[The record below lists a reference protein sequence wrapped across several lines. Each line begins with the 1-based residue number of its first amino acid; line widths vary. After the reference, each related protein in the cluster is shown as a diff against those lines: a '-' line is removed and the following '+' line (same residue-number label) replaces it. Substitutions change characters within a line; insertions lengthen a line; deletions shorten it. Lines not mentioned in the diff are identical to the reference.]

1 MSTSSAASRVSPL
14 LGANLGLVA
23 TVLVWGTPIP
33 LLDDILTRWD
43 PVGMAMLRYALSV
56 PFLLLFLW
64 LMQPTVYRPGRFLP
78 AGIGW
83 GRLIFLGA
91 LGPGGFALCFMV
103 ALAYSNPITM
113 AILAAISPVIAGL
126 VDWACYGQRPA
137 KGIGLAL
144 LLAISGG
151 IMASVEL
158 SELASGLAVEGGE
171 PIMLIA
177 LICWAWYSITAQ
189 RWMPGA
195 TQLHITTVSMLP
207 TGFVIAGVYLAA
219 LALGWAEPLPAD
231 PRLDDMVL
239 IAWIAVSSIVLGVLT
254 WNMGVKRLGV
264 VVASMYLNLIPLV
277 AVLTAVALGVE
288 PRIEQLIGGL
298 LVVAGVLQAQYRR
311 LAKSKAASEKS
322 A

>member
-1 MSTSSAASRVSPL
+1 MRTGLTPR

-64 LMQPTVYRPGRFLP
+64 LMQPGVYRPGRFLP

-83 GRLIFLGA
+83 GRLILLGA

-103 ALAYSNPITM
+103 ALATSNPITM
-113 AILAAISPVIAGL
+113 AILSAAGPVIAGL
-126 VDWACYGQRPA
+126 VDWACYGERPA
-137 KGIGLAL
+137 RGIGLAL
-144 LLAISGG
+144 LLAVAGG
-151 IMASVEL
+151 ILASVEL

-177 LICWAWYSITAQ
+177 LVCWAWYSITAQ

-207 TGFVIAGVYLAA
+207 TGFVMAGVYVAA
-219 LALGWAEPLPAD
+219 LALGWAAPLPAD
-231 PRLDDMVL
+231 PRLDDTVL
-239 IAWIAVSSIVLGVLT
+239 IAWIAASSIALGVLT
-254 WNMGVKRLGV
+254 WNLGVKRLGV

-288 PRIEQLIGGL
+288 PRIEQLVGGL

-311 LAKSKAASEKS
+311 LAEARAATEKS